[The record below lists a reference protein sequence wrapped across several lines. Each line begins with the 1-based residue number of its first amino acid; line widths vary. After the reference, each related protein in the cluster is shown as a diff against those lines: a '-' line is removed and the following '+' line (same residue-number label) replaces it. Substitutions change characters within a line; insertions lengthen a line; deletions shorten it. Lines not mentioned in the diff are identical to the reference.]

1 MKNVFLIL
9 AILLTAIKIE
19 AQSVSKA
26 NYTLAEKFR
35 NVGLGSLFAQ
45 NSMTIYPQ
53 FINGTDKFWFDF
65 RTGQGIA
72 YYFIDPEKRLKEP
85 LFNMEIVLSQL
96 SEDSRDVI
104 DRKNFQLSDLRFSQ
118 NCKKLVFSY
127 QEQDYEYDRVS
138 QTLRKL
144 PKEKEETTDEEE
156 EIMYSYLTFSPD
168 GRYVLYARDHNLY
181 VRGVKNKG
189 VDTTEIQLTS
199 DGEPFYSYAR
209 EDNTEKNG
217 KNVASVAKWCKDS
230 KHIYIVRS
238 DCRKVKNMYIINAL
252 SSPRPTL
259 TEYRYEMPGDKNL
272 CQYELW
278 ILNRKN
284 RSVRKVSAEKW
295 PDQYI
300 SVLQSSEKGDRIY
313 FERFK
318 RTWDET
324 DLCVANTQTGEV
336 RELIH
341 EVDKPYRDV
350 HLKNVVILNDGAD
363 ILYRSERT
371 GWGHY
376 YHYDGN
382 GTLKNVITSGAW
394 TTGSIISIDTLKR
407 EIYLYGFGRES
418 SKDPYYYMLYK
429 ANIDREGVILLSGEN
444 AQHSVKFSPTHRY
457 YLDTYSRVDIAPRMM
472 LRNNKGK
479 MLMELARPDT
489 SILKEIGWRAPERF
503 QVKAADGVTDLY
515 GIMWK
520 PADFDPN
527 KKYPIISAVYPGPY
541 FEYVQTSFTPDDSY
555 NTRLAQLG
563 FIVITVGHR
572 GGSPMRG
579 KTYHRYGYGKMRDY
593 PLADD
598 KYAIEQLANRY
609 SFIDINRVGIFGHSG
624 GGFMAAATICTYPDF
639 YKAAVSSSGN
649 HDNNIYNRGWVEI
662 YNGVKETHKTIQTN
676 SGKDSI
682 IYSFASHVPTNM
694 ELAQNLKGHLLLV
707 TGDQDRNV
715 HPAHLL
721 RMANALIEANK
732 NFEMLIIPGAKHG
745 YTGQANR
752 FFEKKL
758 WMHFAK
764 YLLGDY
770 SAEQY
775 IDLNE
780 ITKSSHE
787 F

>member
-1 MKNVFLIL
+1 MKKIFLI
-9 AILLTAIKIE
+9 ILSLHLLMASQ
-19 AQSVSKA
+19 AQQVQKA
-26 NYTLAEKFR
+26 NYSLAEKFR
-35 NVGLGSLFAQ
+35 NIGLGSLFAQ
-45 NSMTIYPQ
+45 NSMTVYPH
-53 FINGTDKFWFDF
+53 FIHGTDKFWFDF
-65 RTGQGIA
+65 RTGDGRN
-72 YYFIDPEKRLKEP
+72 YYFVDPEKRLKEP
-85 LFNMEIVLSQL
+85 LFDMEKMTTQL
-96 SEDSRDVI
+96 SEGNSEVI
-104 DRKNFQLSDLRFSQ
+104 NAKDFQLSNPEFS
-118 NCKKLVFSY
+118 KDFRKFTFSFK
-127 QEQDYEYDRVS
+127 ERNYEYNRI
-138 QTLRKL
+138 TKNLRQL
-144 PKEKEETTDEEE
+144 PKKTEEE
-156 EIMYSYLTFSPD
+156 ENGEIMYSYLTFSPD

-189 VDTTEIQLTS
+189 TDTTEIQLTT
-199 DGEPFYSYAR
+199 DGEAYYSYGK
-209 EDNTEKNG
+209 EKEGG
-217 KNVASVAKWCKDS
+217 KSGQNVPSSAKWCKDS
-230 KHIYIVRS
+230 RHIYIVRG
-238 DCRKVKNMYIINAL
+238 DARKVKDMFIINSLAT
-252 SSPRPTL
+252 PRPRL
-259 TEYRYEMPGDKNL
+259 EEYRYEMPGDQNL

-278 ILNRKN
+278 ILDREKK
-284 RSVRKVSAEKW
+284 SVRKVDADKW

-324 DLCVANTQTGEV
+324 DLCVVNTETGEV

-350 HLKNVVILNDGAD
+350 HLKNVVILNDGTD

-382 GTLKNVITSGAW
+382 GKLKNAITSGAW
-394 TTGSIISIDTLKR
+394 TTGSIISMDTLKR
-407 EIYLYGFGRES
+407 EIYFYGFGRE
-418 SKDPYYYMLYK
+418 KGNDPYYYMLYK
-429 ANIDREGVILLSGEN
+429 AHIDREGVELLSGEN
-444 AQHSVKFSPTHRY
+444 AQHSANFSPSRRY
-457 YLDTYSRVDIAPRMM
+457 YIDTYSRVDMAPRIM
-472 LRNNKGK
+472 LRNKRGRVI
-479 MLMELARPDT
+479 MELARPDT
-489 SILKEIGWRAPERF
+489 SILKEMKWPVPERF
-503 QVKAADGVTDLY
+503 RVKAADGVTDLY
-515 GIMWK
+515 GVMWK
-520 PADFDPN
+520 PADFDPQ

-579 KTYHRYGYGKMRDY
+579 KAYHRYGYGKMRDY

-598 KYAIEQLANRY
+598 KYVIEQLADRY
-609 SFIDINRVGIFGHSG
+609 DFIDLNRVGIFGHSG
-624 GGFMAAATICTYPDF
+624 GGFMATAAICTYPDF

-662 YNGVKETHKTIQTN
+662 YNGVRESRKTVKTA
-676 SGKDSI
+676 SGKDSTV
-682 IYSFASHVPTNM
+682 YTFSSRVPTNM
-694 ELAQNLKGHLLLV
+694 ELAKNLKGHLLLV

-721 RMANALIEANK
+721 RMADALIQANK

-752 FFEKKL
+752 FYEKKL
-758 WMHFAK
+758 WFHFAK

-770 SAEQY
+770 SSEQCTEMG
-775 IDLNE
+775 E
-780 ITKSSHE
+780 ITEISPK
-787 F
+787 